1 MKQQHHF
8 VLVHGVCHGA
18 WCWFHVKHRLESAG
32 HRVTPLNLAGAGT
45 STKSIYD
52 VHSFREY
59 NEPLLE
65 FMASLEPSEKV
76 ILVGHSLGGMSLA
89 LIADKF
95 PEKISA
101 AVFLTALMPDTTH
114 QPSLVLEQ
122 FRSSIP
128 EQEWLDTQFKTFGK
142 TEKLL
147 TSFLLG
153 PEFLAARVYP
163 LSPKEDLELAK
174 IMMRPGSLFIEDLAT
189 ADKFTG
195 EGYGSIVRVYVVCKQ
210 DLVIPEEFQRRMM
223 KNGGAQHV
231 MEIDGAGHMPM
242 FSEPQKLC
250 DCLLEVAAKY
260 T

>member
-8 VLVHGVCHGA
+8 ILVHGVCHGA

-95 PEKISA
+95 PKKISA
-101 AVFLTALMPDTTH
+101 AVFLTAVMPDTTH
-114 QPSLVLEQ
+114 EPSLVLKQ
-122 FRSSIP
+122 FHSSIP
-128 EQEWLDTQFKTFGK
+128 EQEWLDNQFKTFGK
-142 TEKLL
+142 PEKRL
-147 TSFLLG
+147 TSVLFG
-153 PEFLAARVYP
+153 PEFLAARVYQ

-210 DLVIPEEFQRRMM
+210 DLVLPEGFQRRMM

-231 MEIDGAGHMPM
+231 MEIDGADHMPM

-260 T
+260 A

>member
-1 MKQQHHF
+1 MKQRCHF
-8 VLVHGVCHGA
+8 VLVHGGCHGA

-32 HRVTPLNLAGAGT
+32 HHVTPLNLAGAGT
-45 STKSIYD
+45 NTKSIYD
-52 VHSFREY
+52 IHSFREY

-65 FMASLEPSEKV
+65 LMASLEQHEKV

-89 LIADKF
+89 LAADKF

-114 QPSLVLEQ
+114 QPAYVLKQ

-128 EQEWLDTQFKTFGK
+128 EEDWLDTQVKTFGK
-142 TEKLL
+142 PGKLL
-147 TSFLLG
+147 TSYFFG
-153 PEFLAARVYP
+153 PEFLAARLYQ
-163 LSPKEDLELAK
+163 LSPKEDQELAK

-189 ADKFTG
+189 ADKFTD

-210 DLVIPEEFQRRMM
+210 DLLIPEEFQRRMM
-223 KNGGAQHV
+223 KNAGAQHV
-231 MEIDGAGHMPM
+231 MEIDGADHMPM
-242 FSEPQKLC
+242 FSEPQKLS

-260 T
+260 A